1 MASNAQCRKYQTDDS
16 MDLFSLVYD
25 CLPECG
31 IVLKLSAFQ
40 RNAVAGFPQM
50 KVTQAL
56 QNLLN
61 LKEIQ

>member
-1 MASNAQCRKYQTDDS
+1 MPNAANIRLTIQWIYFHWFTIVCPS
-16 MDLFSLVYD
+16 AA
-25 CLPECG
+25 